1 MKLRRYVVLIL
12 VRKDVAR
19 LLRNGP
25 ALMLLG
31 LFVIVALLVASSGL
45 VKEEEPETTAR
56 ATRDRRVRR
65 EPARS
70 TRERPG

>member
-1 MKLRRYVVLIL
+1 MRLRPYVLFAL

-31 LFVIVALLVASSGL
+31 LFVVVALLTGSSGL
-45 VKEEEPETTAR
+45 VEEE
-56 ATRDRRVRR
+56 VWC
-65 EPARS
+65 
-70 TRERPG
+70 G